1 MMTLP
6 YVSGT
11 FPGVGG
17 RLRATPDHFV
27 VEELALYP
35 PTGVG
40 QHLFINITKVG
51 LTTKEVQRAL
61 IKAFGVH
68 ERDVGFAG
76 MKDKHARTTQTFS
89 VTVQHADDD
98 ELARRLQAL
107 RDALPVEVNWAQR
120 HENKL
125 RAGHL
130 LGNRFTITVSDIEVP
145 VDEALTRADAIASAL
160 RATGLPNYFGPQR
173 FGHDGANVE
182 RGLAV
187 LQRKQ
192 YVKDRW
198 LRRFLMSAYQSFL
211 CNQYLAKRVES
222 GHFGHLL
229 SGDVAKKYDTGGI
242 FDVEDVATEQVR
254 YANHEISF
262 TAPMFGA
269 KMRQARDE
277 AGALEA
283 EILEQAGVDLGA
295 FAGAK
300 VDGTRRLGRLLIDDL
315 EVAPASDRESSAL
328 VVRFSLPKGAF
339 ATTVMRE
346 IMKIELPDIPEDDE

>member
-1 MMTLP
+1 MMLP
-6 YVSGT
+6 YVSDAL
-11 FPGVGG
+11 PGVGG
-17 RLRATPDHFV
+17 RLRATPEHFV

-35 PTGVG
+35 PSGVG

-61 IKAFGVH
+61 VKSFDVH

-98 ELARRLQAL
+98 ELARRLHAL
-107 RDALPVEVNWAQR
+107 CDALPVEVNWAQR

-125 RAGHL
+125 RTGHL
-130 LGNRFTITVSDIEVP
+130 LGNQFTITVSDIEASA
-145 VDEALTRADAIASAL
+145 DEALARANAIASAL
-160 RATGLPNYFGPQR
+160 RTTGLPNYFGPQR

-198 LRRFLMSAYQSFL
+198 LRRFLMSAFQSFL
-211 CNQYLAKRVES
+211 CNQYLTKRVES

-229 SGDVAKKYDTGGI
+229 PGDVAKKYDTGGM

-269 KMRQARDE
+269 KMRQAGGE

-283 EILEQAGVDLGA
+283 EILEQAGVEPTA
-295 FAGAK
+295 FARAK
-300 VDGTRRLGRLLIDDL
+300 VDGTRRLGRLLLDDL
-315 EVAPASDRESSAL
+315 EVAPAGDGESSAL
-328 VVRFSLPKGAF
+328 VVRFSLSKGAF

-346 IMKIELPDIPEDDE
+346 IMKVELPDIPEDDDE